1 MEIMG
6 NWIVENIKIIIII
19 LTVAYLCGLILL
31 FVNIRRLSKMTKIY
45 RTLTKGSQSRNLE
58 EIICIQTDK
67 LEEALAKNTLFNARI
82 TELERLAKRSLQKVE
97 LLRFNAFNDMGGDLS
112 FALALLNQQGD
123 GIVLSSIYGREDART
138 YAKAVK
144 NGQGSHTL
152 SIEEQKVIAAAL
164 QNRS

>member
-1 MEIMG
+1 METIG
-6 NWIVENIKIIIII
+6 IWIIDNIKIVVII
-19 LTVAYLCGLILL
+19 LTIAYLLGLILL
-31 FVNIRRLSKMTKIY
+31 FVNISRLSKMTKIY
-45 RTLTKGSQSRNLE
+45 RVLTKGTQSRNLE
-58 EIICIQTDK
+58 EIICIQTGK
-67 LEEALAKNTLFNARI
+67 LEEALEKNTLFNTRI
-82 TELERLAKRSLQKVE
+82 TELERLAKKSLQKVE

-164 QNRS
+164 QSRS